1 MWLQENTLFAD
12 RYQLVRLLGRG
23 GFSEVWLAEDRLT
36 GLKVAIK
43 VYAPGTGLDSDGM
56 SVFSKELSLVYN
68 LHHTN
73 LLKPQHFDQCNN
85 RPYLVL
91 PYCEQGSAL
100 KLVGQMPE
108 EEAWRFLRDVA
119 AGLEYLHA
127 LEPPVI
133 HQDIKPDNVL
143 RDSTGTFMITD
154 FGISTKIRSTLRKS
168 VNQAE
173 NSGGTM
179 AYMGPERFSKHP
191 MAIMA
196 SDVWAL
202 GATLFE
208 LLSGDP
214 PFGDLGGV
222 LQQKGAEIP
231 EVTGNYSPELKK
243 AVEACLAKEPWD
255 RPTAHTLREYAETYL
270 SGKKCDW
277 KLFFAPKADREK
289 NPSGPKKPEQEEKK
303 HSDPD
308 KTLPV
313 GKEKI
318 RKSRK
323 GVYIG
328 LAVALIVIG
337 IGAFFL
343 LVPGIDREQQMWEN
357 CSTQTDYENYVSVF
371 PQGKYLSEA
380 HQKID
385 SFSYNNCQTLQDY
398 EHYLAT
404 HPLGRYADA
413 ASYKIDLLRQSEE
426 ERKQKERIAAQKG
439 WIDIKRMEFVNM
451 DSSLMLVGDFG
462 ATLYATDIYYLLP
475 QLIYNVLSE
484 EPKTIELDVKLF
496 HPNGELMHGQ
506 DSPSG
511 YTYTMSVT
519 TVGQYKQGEQVQLL
533 GWGSKTG
540 GIYTPGRYRWEVWY
554 KGKKLHSTSVEL
566 LKKAGEVTYLNVSPT
581 SVSFDGSGGTR
592 TFYVST
598 DGDSWSVD
606 YLPDWC
612 SVTKSSTSFQLK
624 CESNPTTERTDW
636 FKVNAGD
643 KSVKITVTQKMVE
656 NTLSRGTWK
665 SAVKRLMGTGLAK
678 TYTEGDTYKGQ
689 LNSSGVRQG
698 MGFYRWKD
706 GDFYA
711 GGWGNG
717 AKDGFGI
724 YLVNTE
730 GSYVSACEDCIY
742 YVGYW
747 KNGKK
752 SGKGTCYDK
761 FGNLIYYGN
770 FSDDKPTETYPMSGY
785 DAYKFECFSYEGG
798 DKYLGETKDGK
809 RSGYGIYLWENG
821 SIWVG
826 NWSEGERNGYGIY
839 VSLEGTITTG
849 TWDGNN
855 FTAN

>member
-270 SGKKCDW
+270 SGKNAIGN
-277 KLFFAPKADREK
+277 F
-289 NPSGPKKPEQEEKK
+289 S
-303 HSDPD
+303 
-308 KTLPV
+308 LP
-313 GKEKI
+313 
-318 RKSRK
+318 
-323 GVYIG
+323 
-328 LAVALIVIG
+328 
-337 IGAFFL
+337 
-343 LVPGIDREQQMWEN
+343 
-357 CSTQTDYENYVSVF
+357 
-371 PQGKYLSEA
+371 
-380 HQKID
+380 
-385 SFSYNNCQTLQDY
+385 
-398 EHYLAT
+398 
-404 HPLGRYADA
+404 
-413 ASYKIDLLRQSEE
+413 
-426 ERKQKERIAAQKG
+426 RKQTGRKI
-439 WIDIKRMEFVNM
+439 
-451 DSSLMLVGDFG
+451 
-462 ATLYATDIYYLLP
+462 LP
-475 QLIYNVLSE
+475 ARKN
-484 EPKTIELDVKLF
+484 
-496 HPNGELMHGQ
+496 
-506 DSPSG
+506 
-511 YTYTMSVT
+511 
-519 TVGQYKQGEQVQLL
+519 
-533 GWGSKTG
+533 
-540 GIYTPGRYRWEVWY
+540 R
-554 KGKKLHSTSVEL
+554 
-566 LKKAGEVTYLNVSPT
+566 
-581 SVSFDGSGGTR
+581 
-592 TFYVST
+592 
-598 DGDSWSVD
+598 
-606 YLPDWC
+606 
-612 SVTKSSTSFQLK
+612 
-624 CESNPTTERTDW
+624 
-636 FKVNAGD
+636 
-643 KSVKITVTQKMVE
+643 
-656 NTLSRGTWK
+656 
-665 SAVKRLMGTGLAK
+665 
-678 TYTEGDTYKGQ
+678 
-689 LNSSGVRQG
+689 
-698 MGFYRWKD
+698 
-706 GDFYA
+706 
-711 GGWGNG
+711 
-717 AKDGFGI
+717 
-724 YLVNTE
+724 
-730 GSYVSACEDCIY
+730 
-742 YVGYW
+742 
-747 KNGKK
+747 NGKK
-752 SGKGTCYDK
+752 R
-761 FGNLIYYGN
+761 NIRIRI
-770 FSDDKPTETYPMSGY
+770 KP
-785 DAYKFECFSYEGG
+785 F
-798 DKYLGETKDGK
+798 
-809 RSGYGIYLWENG
+809 R
-821 SIWVG
+821 
-826 NWSEGERNGYGIY
+826 
-839 VSLEGTITTG
+839 
-849 TWDGNN
+849 
-855 FTAN
+855 